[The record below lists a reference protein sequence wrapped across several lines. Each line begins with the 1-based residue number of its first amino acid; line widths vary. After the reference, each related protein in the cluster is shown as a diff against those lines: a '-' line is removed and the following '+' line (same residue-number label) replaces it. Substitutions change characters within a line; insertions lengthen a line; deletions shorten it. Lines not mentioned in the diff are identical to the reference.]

1 MKWKIFLSVLIALL
15 IGIVMVSVIGLQMGA
30 VIGII
35 VFLAVVFAGT
45 AHMLK
50 SGEDGRVV
58 SNGEKKGY
66 EHQKDVRATSLGC
79 YGPEAEEEKFS
90 YEQTPPEQSK

>member
-1 MKWKIFLSVLIALL
+1 MKWKIFLPVIVVLLV
-15 IGIVMVSVIGLQMGA
+15 GIMIVSVVGIEMSA

-35 VFLAVVFAGT
+35 VFLAVVFAVT

-50 SGEDGRVV
+50 SGEERRAV
-58 SNGEKKGY
+58 SKGDKNGY
-66 EHQKDVRATSLGC
+66 EHQNDVRATSLGC
-79 YGPEAEEEKFS
+79 YGPEAEEEKFG